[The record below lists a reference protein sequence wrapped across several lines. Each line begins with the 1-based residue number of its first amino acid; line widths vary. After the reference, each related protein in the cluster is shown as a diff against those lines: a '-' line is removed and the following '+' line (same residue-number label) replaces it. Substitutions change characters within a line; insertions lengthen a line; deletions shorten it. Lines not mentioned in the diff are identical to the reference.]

1 MKKVFFYSI
10 TLLVFVCVL
19 NGCASTKKTS
29 NSVVQ
34 PESPAVKVEESIF
47 IDPNGNTPLM
57 IAIQKN
63 QIDTVKKELSDSRY
77 NDNNNALLNH
87 TNFNCETA
95 LHIAVRNR
103 SEAIVKL
110 LLDNK
115 IEKDTKNLNGDTAL
129 HIATK
134 NGDITIVKML
144 IDAKCDINA
153 VNEDDATALHIA
165 VRNRSEAIVKL
176 LLDNRIE
183 KDKKRLNGG
192 TALHIAIKNG
202 DITIVKM
209 LVDAKCDINAVDENG
224 APALVLAAKGGNKNL
239 VEYFIEKGAD
249 IQKTDFYGKTY
260 KDYYAPDKEVE
271 KRAENPVEEKRK
283 ISIGNTAGRKYAIV
297 FGSSKD
303 SVIQAVKDRNRSK
316 LESLI
321 AEGQGLDTPDSFGNT
336 ALMYAVNMEN
346 GYLINCLLAN
356 GVNASASNIYGQT
369 PLHCAVSKLNASIIS
384 MLCSAGAGI
393 NMIDNDR
400 NSPLVVAIK
409 FRSPKIMSN
418 LLDLGADPY
427 IRFNGN
433 NALTYICGND
443 DYEMARIL
451 LNKFPYFDINWVNE
465 NGQTALD
472 IAKERKN
479 ISLQDLLESKMQK

>member
-1 MKKVFFYSI
+1 MRSCMKKVFFYSI
-10 TLLVFVCVL
+10 AFLVFVCVL
-19 NGCASTKKTS
+19 NCCASTKKTS

-34 PESPAVKVEESIF
+34 PKSPAAKVEKNISI
-47 IDPNGNTPLM
+47 DLNGNTPLM

-87 TNFNCETA
+87 TN
-95 LHIAVRNR
+95 
-103 SEAIVKL
+103 
-110 LLDNK
+110 
-115 IEKDTKNLNGDTAL
+115 
-129 HIATK
+129 
-134 NGDITIVKML
+134 
-144 IDAKCDINA
+144 IND
-153 VNEDDATALHIA
+153 ETALHIA

-183 KDKKRLNGG
+183 KDTKNIAGS
-192 TALHIAIKNG
+192 TALHIATKNG
-202 DITIVKM
+202 DIAIVKM

-224 APALVLAAKGGNKNL
+224 ATALVFAAKIGNKNL

-260 KDYYAPDKEVE
+260 KDYYAPDKETE

-283 ISIGNTAGRKYAIV
+283 ISIGNTAGRKYAVV

-303 SVIQAVKDRNRSK
+303 PVIQAVKDRNRSK

-336 ALMYAVNMEN
+336 ALMYAVNMQN
-346 GYLINCLLAN
+346 VYLINCLLTN
-356 GVNASASNIYGQT
+356 GANASVSNIYGQT
-369 PLHCAVSKLNASIIS
+369 PLHCAVSKLNASIVS
-384 MLCSAGAGI
+384 MLCSAGAEI
-393 NMIDNDR
+393 NAFDNDR
-400 NSPLVVAIK
+400 NSPLVIAIK

-427 IRFNGN
+427 ICFNGN

-451 LNKFPYFDINWVNE
+451 LNKVSSFDINWVNE

-479 ISLQDLLESKMQK
+479 ISLQHLLESKM

>member
-1 MKKVFFYSI
+1 MRSCMKKVFFYSVAF
-10 TLLVFVCVL
+10 LAFVCVL

-34 PESPAVKVEESIF
+34 PESPAAKVEENIF
-47 IDPNGNTPLM
+47 IDSNGNTPLM
-57 IAIQKN
+57 IAIQRN

-77 NDNNNALLNH
+77 NDNNNALLNY
-87 TNFNCETA
+87 TNINDETA

-103 SEAIVKL
+103 SEV
-110 LLDNK
+110 
-115 IEKDTKNLNGDTAL
+115 
-129 HIATK
+129 
-134 NGDITIVKML
+134 
-144 IDAKCDINA
+144 
-153 VNEDDATALHIA
+153 
-165 VRNRSEAIVKL
+165 IVKL

-183 KDKKRLNGG
+183 KDTKRFDGN
-192 TALHIAIKNG
+192 TALHIATKNG

-209 LVDAKCDINAVDENG
+209 LVDAKCDINAVDENS
-224 APALVLAAKGGNKNL
+224 ATALVLAAKIGNKNL
-239 VEYFIEKGAD
+239 VDYFLEKGAD
-249 IQKTDFYGKTY
+249 IQKPDFYGKTY
-260 KDYYAPDKEVE
+260 KDYYAPDKETE
-271 KRAENPVEEKRK
+271 KRAENPIEEKRK
-283 ISIGNTAGRKYAIV
+283 ISIGNNAGRKYTVV

-303 SVIQAVKDRNRSK
+303 PVIQAVKDRNRSK

-356 GVNASASNIYGQT
+356 GANPSASNIYGQT

-393 NMIDNDR
+393 DIIDNDR

-409 FRSPKIMSN
+409 FRSVKIMSN

-479 ISLQDLLESKMQK
+479 ISLQHLLESKM

>member
-1 MKKVFFYSI
+1 MRSCMKKVFFYSI
-10 TLLVFVCVL
+10 AFLVFVCVL

-34 PESPAVKVEESIF
+34 PESPAVKVEENISIDF
-47 IDPNGNTPLM
+47 NGNTPLM
-57 IAIQKN
+57 IAVQKN
-63 QIDTVKKELSDSRY
+63 QIDAVKQELSDSRY

-87 TNFNCETA
+87 TNINDETA

-110 LLDNK
+110 LLDK
-115 IEKDTKNLNGDTAL
+115 RIEKDTKNLNVDTAL
-129 HIATK
+129 HIAT
-134 NGDITIVKML
+134 
-144 IDAKCDINA
+144 
-153 VNEDDATALHIA
+153 
-165 VRNRSEAIVKL
+165 
-176 LLDNRIE
+176 
-183 KDKKRLNGG
+183 
-192 TALHIAIKNG
+192 KNG

-224 APALVLAAKGGNKNL
+224 ATALVLAAKRGSKNL

-249 IQKTDFYGKTY
+249 VQKPDFYGKTY
-260 KDYYAPDKEVE
+260 KDYYAPDKETE

-283 ISIGNTAGRKYAIV
+283 ISIGNNAGRKYAVV

-303 SVIQAVKDRNRSK
+303 PVIQAVKDGNRSK

-336 ALMYAVNMEN
+336 ALMYAVNMQN
-346 GYLINCLLAN
+346 VYLINCLLTN
-356 GVNASASNIYGQT
+356 GANASASNIYGQT
-369 PLHCAVSKLNASIIS
+369 PLHCAVSKLNASIVS
-384 MLCSAGAGI
+384 MLCSAGAEI
-393 NMIDNDR
+393 NAFDNDR

-433 NALTYICGND
+433 NALTYICSND
-443 DYEMARIL
+443 DCDMARIF
-451 LNKFPYFDINWVNE
+451 LNKVSSFDINWVNE

-479 ISLQDLLESKMQK
+479 ISLQNLLESKM

>member
-1 MKKVFFYSI
+1 MRSCMKKVFFYSI
-10 TLLVFVCVL
+10 AFLVFVCVL

-34 PESPAVKVEESIF
+34 PESPAEKTAENISI
-47 IDPNGNTPLM
+47 DLNGNTPLM
-57 IAIQKN
+57 IAIQRN

-87 TNFNCETA
+87 TN
-95 LHIAVRNR
+95 
-103 SEAIVKL
+103 
-110 LLDNK
+110 
-115 IEKDTKNLNGDTAL
+115 
-129 HIATK
+129 
-134 NGDITIVKML
+134 
-144 IDAKCDINA
+144 IND
-153 VNEDDATALHIA
+153 ETALHIA

-183 KDKKRLNGG
+183 KDTKRLDGN
-192 TALHIAIKNG
+192 TALHIATKNG
-202 DITIVKM
+202 DVAIVKM

-224 APALVLAAKGGNKNL
+224 ATALVLAAKIGNKNL
-239 VEYFIEKGAD
+239 VDYFLEKGAD
-249 IQKTDFYGKTY
+249 IQKPDLYGKTY
-260 KDYYAPDKEVE
+260 KDYYAPDKETE

-283 ISIGNTAGRKYAIV
+283 ISIENTAGRKYAVV

-303 SVIQAVKDRNRSK
+303 PVIQAVKDRNRSK

-321 AEGQGLDTPDSFGNT
+321 AEGQGLNTPDSFGNT
-336 ALMYAVNMEN
+336 ALMYAVNMQN
-346 GYLINCLLAN
+346 VYLINCLLTN
-356 GVNASASNIYGQT
+356 GANASASNIYGQT
-369 PLHCAVSKLNASIIS
+369 PLHCAVSKLNASIVS
-384 MLCSAGAGI
+384 MLCSAGAEI
-393 NMIDNDR
+393 NAFDNDR

-433 NALTYICGND
+433 NALTYICSND
-443 DYEMARIL
+443 DCDMARIF
-451 LNKFPYFDINWVNE
+451 LNKVSSFDINWVNE

-479 ISLQDLLESKMQK
+479 ISLQNLLESKM

>member
-10 TLLVFVCVL
+10 ALLVFVCVL

-47 IDPNGNTPLM
+47 IDSNGNTPLM

-87 TNFNCETA
+87 TNVNDETA
-95 LHIAVRNR
+95 LHIAV
-103 SEAIVKL
+103 K
-110 LLDNK
+110 
-115 IEKDTKNLNGDTAL
+115 
-129 HIATK
+129 
-134 NGDITIVKML
+134 
-144 IDAKCDINA
+144 
-153 VNEDDATALHIA
+153 
-165 VRNRSEAIVKL
+165 NRSEAIVKL

-183 KDKKRLNGG
+183 KDTRNLNGD
-192 TALHIAIKNG
+192 TALHIATKNG
-202 DITIVKM
+202 DVAIVKM

-224 APALVLAAKGGNKNL
+224 ATALVLAAKRGNKNL
-239 VEYFIEKGAD
+239 IDYFLEKGAD
-249 IQKTDFYGKTY
+249 IQKPDFYGKTY
-260 KDYYAPDKEVE
+260 KDYYAPDKETE

-283 ISIGNTAGRKYAIV
+283 ISIGNNAGRKYAVV

-303 SVIQAVKDRNRSK
+303 PVIQAVKDRNRSK

-336 ALMYAVNMEN
+336 ALMYAVNMQN
-346 GYLINCLLAN
+346 VYLINCLLTN
-356 GVNASASNIYGQT
+356 GANASASNIYGQT
-369 PLHCAVSKLNASIIS
+369 PLHCAVSKLNASIVS
-384 MLCSAGAGI
+384 MLCSAGAEI
-393 NMIDNDR
+393 NAFDNDR

-433 NALTYICGND
+433 NALTYICSND
-443 DYEMARIL
+443 DCDMARIF
-451 LNKFPYFDINWVNE
+451 LNKVSSFDINWVNE

-479 ISLQDLLESKMQK
+479 ISLQNLLESKM

>member
-1 MKKVFFYSI
+1 MRSCMKKVFFYSI
-10 TLLVFVCVL
+10 AFLAFVCVL

-29 NSVVQ
+29 NSIVQ
-34 PESPAVKVEESIF
+34 PESPTVKVEENISI
-47 IDPNGNTPLM
+47 DSNGNTPLM

-110 LLDNK
+110 LLDNR

-129 HIATK
+129 HIAT
-134 NGDITIVKML
+134 
-144 IDAKCDINA
+144 
-153 VNEDDATALHIA
+153 
-165 VRNRSEAIVKL
+165 
-176 LLDNRIE
+176 
-183 KDKKRLNGG
+183 
-192 TALHIAIKNG
+192 KNG

-224 APALVLAAKGGNKNL
+224 APALVLAAKIGNKNL

-260 KDYYAPDKEVE
+260 KDYYATDKEVE

-283 ISIGNTAGRKYAIV
+283 ISIGNTAGRKYAVV
-297 FGSSKD
+297 FGSSQD

-336 ALMYAVNMEN
+336 ALMYAVNMQN
-346 GYLINCLLAN
+346 VYLINCLLTN
-356 GVNASASNIYGQT
+356 GANASASNIYGQT
-369 PLHCAVSKLNASIIS
+369 PLHCAVSKLNASIVS
-384 MLCSAGAGI
+384 MLCSAGAEI
-393 NMIDNDR
+393 NAFDNDR

-451 LNKFPYFDINWVNE
+451 LNKVSSFDINWVNE

-479 ISLQDLLESKMQK
+479 ISLQNLLESKM

>member
-1 MKKVFFYSI
+1 MRSCMKKVFFYSI
-10 TLLVFVCVL
+10 AFLVFVCVL

-34 PESPAVKVEESIF
+34 PESPAAKVEKNISI
-47 IDPNGNTPLM
+47 DLDGNTPLM
-57 IAIQKN
+57 IAIQRN
-63 QIDTVKKELSDSRY
+63 QIDTVKKELSDCRY

-87 TNFNCETA
+87 TN
-95 LHIAVRNR
+95 I
-103 SEAIVKL
+103 
-110 LLDNK
+110 
-115 IEKDTKNLNGDTAL
+115 NGD
-129 HIATK
+129 
-134 NGDITIVKML
+134 
-144 IDAKCDINA
+144 
-153 VNEDDATALHIA
+153 TALHIA

-183 KDKKRLNGG
+183 KDAKRLNGN
-192 TALHIAIKNG
+192 TALHIATKNG

-224 APALVLAAKGGNKNL
+224 ATALVLAAKIGNKNL
-239 VEYFIEKGAD
+239 VEYFIENGAD
-249 IQKTDFYGKTY
+249 IQKTDCYGKTY
-260 KDYYAPDKEVE
+260 KDYYAPDKETE

-321 AEGQGLDTPDSFGNT
+321 TEGQGLDTPDSFGNT
-336 ALMYAVNMEN
+336 ALMYAVNMQN
-346 GYLINCLLAN
+346 VYLINCLLAN
-356 GVNASASNIYGQT
+356 GANASASNIYGQT
-369 PLHCAVSKLNASIIS
+369 PLHCAVSKLNESIVS
-384 MLCSAGAGI
+384 MLCSAGAEI
-393 NMIDNDR
+393 NAFDNDR

-451 LNKFPYFDINWVNE
+451 LNKVSSFDINWVNE

-479 ISLQDLLESKMQK
+479 ISLQNLLESKM

>member
-1 MKKVFFYSI
+1 MRSCMKKVFFYSI
-10 TLLVFVCVL
+10 AFLVFVCVL

-34 PESPAVKVEESIF
+34 PESPAEKTAENISI
-47 IDPNGNTPLM
+47 DLNGNTPLM

-87 TNFNCETA
+87 TNINDETA

-110 LLDNK
+110 LLDNR
-115 IEKDTKNLNGDTAL
+115 IEKDTKNIAGSTAL

-153 VNEDDATALHIA
+153 V
-165 VRNRSEAIVKL
+165 
-176 LLDNRIE
+176 
-183 KDKKRLNGG
+183 
-192 TALHIAIKNG
+192 
-202 DITIVKM
+202 
-209 LVDAKCDINAVDENG
+209 DENG
-224 APALVLAAKGGNKNL
+224 ATALVFAAKIGNKNL

-249 IQKTDFYGKTY
+249 IQKTDCYGKTY
-260 KDYYAPDKEVE
+260 KDYYAPDKETE

-283 ISIGNTAGRKYAIV
+283 ISIGNTAGRKYAVV

-303 SVIQAVKDRNRSK
+303 PVIQAVKDRNRSK

-336 ALMYAVNMEN
+336 ALMYAVNMQN
-346 GYLINCLLAN
+346 VYLINCLLTN
-356 GVNASASNIYGQT
+356 GANASASNIYGQT
-369 PLHCAVSKLNASIIS
+369 PLHCAVSKLNASIVS
-384 MLCSAGAGI
+384 MLCSAGAEI
-393 NMIDNDR
+393 NAFDNDR

-451 LNKFPYFDINWVNE
+451 LNKVSSFDINWVNE

-479 ISLQDLLESKMQK
+479 ISLQNLLESKM

>member
-1 MKKVFFYSI
+1 MRSCMKKVFFYSI
-10 TLLVFVCVL
+10 AFLVFVCVL

-34 PESPAVKVEESIF
+34 PESPAEKTAENISI
-47 IDPNGNTPLM
+47 DLNGNTPLM
-57 IAIQKN
+57 IAIQRN

-87 TNFNCETA
+87 TN
-95 LHIAVRNR
+95 
-103 SEAIVKL
+103 
-110 LLDNK
+110 
-115 IEKDTKNLNGDTAL
+115 
-129 HIATK
+129 
-134 NGDITIVKML
+134 
-144 IDAKCDINA
+144 IND
-153 VNEDDATALHIA
+153 ETALHIA

-183 KDKKRLNGG
+183 KDTKNLNCD
-192 TALHIAIKNG
+192 TALHIATKNG

-224 APALVLAAKGGNKNL
+224 ATALVLAAKRGNKNL

-249 IQKTDFYGKTY
+249 IQKSDCYGKTY
-260 KDYYAPDKEVE
+260 KDYYAPDKETE

-283 ISIGNTAGRKYAIV
+283 ISIGNNAGRKYAVI
-297 FGSSKD
+297 FGSSQD

-316 LESLI
+316 LELLI

-336 ALMYAVNMEN
+336 ALMYAVNMQN
-346 GYLINCLLAN
+346 IYLINCLLSN
-356 GVNASASNIYGQT
+356 GANASASNIYGQT
-369 PLHCAVSKLNASIIS
+369 PLHCAVSKLNASIVS
-384 MLCSAGAGI
+384 MLCSAGAEI
-393 NMIDNDR
+393 NAFDNDR

-409 FRSPKIMSN
+409 FRSAKIMSN

-451 LNKFPYFDINWVNE
+451 LNKVSSFDINWVNE

-479 ISLQDLLESKMQK
+479 ISLQNLLESKM

>member
-10 TLLVFVCVL
+10 ALLAFVCIL

>member
-1 MKKVFFYSI
+1 MRSCMKKVFFYSI
-10 TLLVFVCVL
+10 AFLVFVCVL

-34 PESPAVKVEESIF
+34 PESPAEKTAENISI
-47 IDPNGNTPLM
+47 DLNGNTPLM

-63 QIDTVKKELSDSRY
+63 QIDAVKQELSDSRY

-87 TNFNCETA
+87 TNANDETA

-103 SEAIVKL
+103 SE
-110 LLDNK
+110 
-115 IEKDTKNLNGDTAL
+115 T
-129 HIATK
+129 
-134 NGDITIVKML
+134 
-144 IDAKCDINA
+144 
-153 VNEDDATALHIA
+153 
-165 VRNRSEAIVKL
+165 IVKL

-183 KDKKRLNGG
+183 KDTKNIAGS
-192 TALHIAIKNG
+192 TALHIATKNG
-202 DITIVKM
+202 DVAIVKM

-224 APALVLAAKGGNKNL
+224 ATALVLAAKRGDKNL

-249 IQKTDFYGKTY
+249 VQKTDFYGKTY
-260 KDYYAPDKEVE
+260 KDYYAPDKETE

-283 ISIGNTAGRKYAIV
+283 ISIGNNAGRKYAVI
-297 FGSSKD
+297 FGSSQD

-316 LESLI
+316 LELLI

-336 ALMYAVNMEN
+336 ALMYAVNMQN
-346 GYLINCLLAN
+346 IYLINCLLSN
-356 GVNASASNIYGQT
+356 GANASASNIYGQT
-369 PLHCAVSKLNASIIS
+369 PLHCAVSKLNASIVS
-384 MLCSAGAGI
+384 MLCSAGAEI
-393 NMIDNDR
+393 NAFDNDR

-409 FRSPKIMSN
+409 FRSAKIMSN

-427 IRFNGN
+427 ICFNGN

-451 LNKFPYFDINWVNE
+451 LNKVSSFDINWVNE

-479 ISLQDLLESKMQK
+479 ISLQHLLESKM

>member
-10 TLLVFVCVL
+10 AFLVFVCVL

-34 PESPAVKVEESIF
+34 PESPAAKVEENIF
-47 IDPNGNTPLM
+47 IDSNGNTPLM

-63 QIDTVKKELSDSRY
+63 QIDAVKQELSDSRY

-87 TNFNCETA
+87 TNANDETA

-103 SEAIVKL
+103 SE
-110 LLDNK
+110 
-115 IEKDTKNLNGDTAL
+115 T
-129 HIATK
+129 
-134 NGDITIVKML
+134 
-144 IDAKCDINA
+144 
-153 VNEDDATALHIA
+153 
-165 VRNRSEAIVKL
+165 IVKL

-183 KDKKRLNGG
+183 KDTKNIAGS
-192 TALHIAIKNG
+192 TALHIATKNS
-202 DITIVKM
+202 DVAIVKM

-224 APALVLAAKGGNKNL
+224 ATALVLAAKRGDKNL

-249 IQKTDFYGKTY
+249 VQKTDFYGKTY
-260 KDYYAPDKEVE
+260 KDYYAPDKETE

-283 ISIGNTAGRKYAIV
+283 ISIGNNAGRKYAVI
-297 FGSSKD
+297 FGSSQD

-356 GVNASASNIYGQT
+356 GANASASNIYGQT

-451 LNKFPYFDINWVNE
+451 LNKVSSFDINWVNE

-479 ISLQDLLESKMQK
+479 ISLQNLLESKM

>member
-1 MKKVFFYSI
+1 MRSCMKKVFFYSI
-10 TLLVFVCVL
+10 AFLVFVCVL
-19 NGCASTKKTS
+19 NGCASTKKTL

-34 PESPAVKVEESIF
+34 PESPAAKVEKNISI
-47 IDPNGNTPLM
+47 DLNGNTPLM

-87 TNFNCETA
+87 TNINDETA

-103 SEAIVKL
+103 SEV
-110 LLDNK
+110 
-115 IEKDTKNLNGDTAL
+115 
-129 HIATK
+129 
-134 NGDITIVKML
+134 
-144 IDAKCDINA
+144 
-153 VNEDDATALHIA
+153 
-165 VRNRSEAIVKL
+165 IVKL

-183 KDKKRLNGG
+183 KDTKNFNGD
-192 TALHIAIKNG
+192 TALHIATKNG

-209 LVDAKCDINAVDENG
+209 LVDAKCDINAVDGNS
-224 APALVLAAKGGNKNL
+224 ATALVLAAKIGNKNL
-239 VEYFIEKGAD
+239 VDYFLEKGAD
-249 IQKTDFYGKTY
+249 IQKPDFYGKTY
-260 KDYYAPDKEVE
+260 KDYYAPDKETE

-283 ISIGNTAGRKYAIV
+283 ISIGNTAGRKYAVV

-303 SVIQAVKDRNRSK
+303 PVIQAVKDRNRSK

-336 ALMYAVNMEN
+336 ALMYAVNMQN
-346 GYLINCLLAN
+346 VYLINCLLTN
-356 GVNASASNIYGQT
+356 GANASASNIYGQT
-369 PLHCAVSKLNASIIS
+369 PLHCAVSKLNASIVS
-384 MLCSAGAGI
+384 MLCSAGAEI
-393 NMIDNDR
+393 NAFDNDR

-451 LNKFPYFDINWVNE
+451 LNKVSSFDINWVNE

-479 ISLQDLLESKMQK
+479 ISLQNLLESKM

>member
-1 MKKVFFYSI
+1 MRSCMKKVFFYSI
-10 TLLVFVCVL
+10 AFLVFVCVL

-34 PESPAVKVEESIF
+34 PESPAEKTAENISI
-47 IDPNGNTPLM
+47 DLNGNTPLM

-87 TNFNCETA
+87 TN
-95 LHIAVRNR
+95 
-103 SEAIVKL
+103 
-110 LLDNK
+110 
-115 IEKDTKNLNGDTAL
+115 
-129 HIATK
+129 
-134 NGDITIVKML
+134 
-144 IDAKCDINA
+144 IND
-153 VNEDDATALHIA
+153 ETALHIA

-183 KDKKRLNGG
+183 KDAKRLDGN
-192 TALHIAIKNG
+192 TALHIATKNG
-202 DITIVKM
+202 DVAIVKM
-209 LVDAKCDINAVDENG
+209 LVDAKCDINAVDENS
-224 APALVLAAKGGNKNL
+224 ATALVLAAKIGNKNL

-249 IQKTDFYGKTY
+249 IQKTDCYGKTY
-260 KDYYAPDKEVE
+260 KDYYAPDKETE

-283 ISIGNTAGRKYAIV
+283 ISIENTAGRKYAVV

-303 SVIQAVKDRNRSK
+303 PVIQAVKDRNRSK

-321 AEGQGLDTPDSFGNT
+321 AEGQGLNTPDSFGNT
-336 ALMYAVNMEN
+336 ALMYAVNMQN
-346 GYLINCLLAN
+346 VYLINCLLTN
-356 GVNASASNIYGQT
+356 GANASASNIYGQT
-369 PLHCAVSKLNASIIS
+369 PLHCAVSKLNASIVS
-384 MLCSAGAGI
+384 MLCSAGAEI
-393 NMIDNDR
+393 NAFDNDR

-433 NALTYICGND
+433 NALTYICSND
-443 DYEMARIL
+443 DCDMARIF
-451 LNKFPYFDINWVNE
+451 LNKVSSFDINWVNE

-479 ISLQDLLESKMQK
+479 ISLQNLLESKM

>member
-1 MKKVFFYSI
+1 MRSCMKKVFFYSI
-10 TLLVFVCVL
+10 AFLVFVCVL

-34 PESPAVKVEESIF
+34 PESPAEKTAENISI
-47 IDPNGNTPLM
+47 DLNGNTPLM
-57 IAIQKN
+57 TAIQKN

-87 TNFNCETA
+87 TNINDETA

-103 SEAIVKL
+103 SEVIVKL
-110 LLDNK
+110 LLDNR
-115 IEKDTKNLNGDTAL
+115 IEKDTKNFNGDTAL

-134 NGDITIVKML
+134 NGDV
-144 IDAKCDINA
+144 A
-153 VNEDDATALHIA
+153 
-165 VRNRSEAIVKL
+165 
-176 LLDNRIE
+176 
-183 KDKKRLNGG
+183 
-192 TALHIAIKNG
+192 
-202 DITIVKM
+202 IVKM
-209 LVDAKCDINAVDENG
+209 LVDAKCDINAVDGNS
-224 APALVLAAKGGNKNL
+224 ATALVLAAKIGNKNL
-239 VEYFIEKGAD
+239 VDYFLEKGAD
-249 IQKTDFYGKTY
+249 IQKPDFYGKTY
-260 KDYYAPDKEVE
+260 KDYYAPDKETE

-283 ISIGNTAGRKYAIV
+283 ISIGNTAGRKYAVV

-303 SVIQAVKDRNRSK
+303 PVIQAVKDRNRSK

-336 ALMYAVNMEN
+336 ALMYAVNMQN
-346 GYLINCLLAN
+346 VYLINCLLTN
-356 GVNASASNIYGQT
+356 GANASASNIYGQT
-369 PLHCAVSKLNASIIS
+369 PLHCAVSKLNASIVS
-384 MLCSAGAGI
+384 MLCSAGAEI
-393 NMIDNDR
+393 NAFDNDR

-451 LNKFPYFDINWVNE
+451 LNKVSSFDINWVNE

-479 ISLQDLLESKMQK
+479 IALQNLLESKM

>member
-10 TLLVFVCVL
+10 AFLVFVCVL
-19 NGCASTKKTS
+19 NGCASTKETS

-34 PESPAVKVEESIF
+34 PESPAAKVEENISI
-47 IDPNGNTPLM
+47 DLNGNTPLM
-57 IAIQKN
+57 IAIRKN
-63 QIDTVKKELSDSRY
+63 QIDAVKKELSDSRY

-87 TNFNCETA
+87 TNINDETA

-115 IEKDTKNLNGDTAL
+115 IEEDTKNLNGDTAL

-144 IDAKCDINA
+144 
-153 VNEDDATALHIA
+153 
-165 VRNRSEAIVKL
+165 
-176 LLDNRIE
+176 
-183 KDKKRLNGG
+183 
-192 TALHIAIKNG
+192 
-202 DITIVKM
+202 
-209 LVDAKCDINAVDENG
+209 VDAKCDINAVDENG
-224 APALVLAAKGGNKNL
+224 ATALVLAAKIGNKNL
-239 VEYFIEKGAD
+239 VEYFIENGAD
-249 IQKTDFYGKTY
+249 IQKTDCYGKTY
-260 KDYYAPDKEVE
+260 KDYYAPDKETE

-321 AEGQGLDTPDSFGNT
+321 TEGQGLDTPDSFGNT
-336 ALMYAVNMEN
+336 ALMYAVNMQN
-346 GYLINCLLAN
+346 VYLINCLLAN
-356 GVNASASNIYGQT
+356 GANASASNIYGQT
-369 PLHCAVSKLNASIIS
+369 PLHCAVSKLNESIVS
-384 MLCSAGAGI
+384 MLCSAGAEI
-393 NMIDNDR
+393 NAFDNDR

-451 LNKFPYFDINWVNE
+451 LNKVSSFDINWVNE

-479 ISLQDLLESKMQK
+479 ISLKKDAFWER

>member
-1 MKKVFFYSI
+1 MRSCMKKVFFYSI
-10 TLLVFVCVL
+10 AFLVFVCVL

-34 PESPAVKVEESIF
+34 PESPAEKTAENISI
-47 IDPNGNTPLM
+47 DLNGNTPLM
-57 IAIQKN
+57 IAIQRN

-87 TNFNCETA
+87 TN
-95 LHIAVRNR
+95 
-103 SEAIVKL
+103 
-110 LLDNK
+110 
-115 IEKDTKNLNGDTAL
+115 
-129 HIATK
+129 
-134 NGDITIVKML
+134 
-144 IDAKCDINA
+144 INY
-153 VNEDDATALHIA
+153 ETALHIA

-183 KDKKRLNGG
+183 KDTKNLNCD
-192 TALHIAIKNG
+192 TALHIATKNG
-202 DITIVKM
+202 DVAIVKM

-224 APALVLAAKGGNKNL
+224 ATALVLAAKRGNKNL

-249 IQKTDFYGKTY
+249 IQKSDCYGKTY
-260 KDYYAPDKEVE
+260 KDYYAPDKETE

-283 ISIGNTAGRKYAIV
+283 ISIGNTAGRKYAVV
-297 FGSSKD
+297 FGSSKN
-303 SVIQAVKDRNRSK
+303 SVIQAVKDGNRSK

-336 ALMYAVNMEN
+336 ALMYAVDIQDI
-346 GYLINCLLAN
+346 YLINCLLTN
-356 GVNASASNIYGQT
+356 GANASASNIYGQT
-369 PLHCAVSKLNASIIS
+369 PLHCAVSKLNASIVS
-384 MLCSAGAGI
+384 MLCSAGAEI
-393 NMIDNDR
+393 NAFDNDR

-479 ISLQDLLESKMQK
+479 ISLQDLLKSKMQK

>member
-1 MKKVFFYSI
+1 MRSCMKKVFFYSI
-10 TLLVFVCVL
+10 AFLVFVCVL

-34 PESPAVKVEESIF
+34 PESPAEKTAENIL
-47 IDPNGNTPLM
+47 IDFNGNTPLM

-63 QIDTVKKELSDSRY
+63 QIDAVKKELSDSRY

-87 TNFNCETA
+87 TN
-95 LHIAVRNR
+95 
-103 SEAIVKL
+103 
-110 LLDNK
+110 
-115 IEKDTKNLNGDTAL
+115 
-129 HIATK
+129 
-134 NGDITIVKML
+134 
-144 IDAKCDINA
+144 
-153 VNEDDATALHIA
+153 VNDETALHIA

-183 KDKKRLNGG
+183 KDTKNLNGD
-192 TALHIAIKNG
+192 TVLHIATKNG
-202 DITIVKM
+202 DIAIVKM

-224 APALVLAAKGGNKNL
+224 ATALVLAAKRGSKNL

-249 IQKTDFYGKTY
+249 VQKPDFYGKTY
-260 KDYYAPDKEVE
+260 KDYYAPDKETE

-283 ISIGNTAGRKYAIV
+283 ISIGNNAGRKYAIV

-316 LESLI
+316 LELLI

-336 ALMYAVNMEN
+336 ALMYAVNMQN
-346 GYLINCLLAN
+346 IYLINCLLSN
-356 GVNASASNIYGQT
+356 GANASASNIYGQT
-369 PLHCAVSKLNASIIS
+369 PLHCAVSKLNASIVS
-384 MLCSAGAGI
+384 MLCSAGAEI
-393 NMIDNDR
+393 NAFDNDR

-433 NALTYICGND
+433 NALTYMCSND
-443 DYEMARIL
+443 DCDMARIF
-451 LNKFPYFDINWVNE
+451 LNKVSSFDINWVNE

-479 ISLQDLLESKMQK
+479 ISLQHLLESKM

>member
-1 MKKVFFYSI
+1 MSFS
-10 TLLVFVCVL
+10 L
-19 NGCASTKKTS
+19 
-29 NSVVQ
+29 
-34 PESPAVKVEESIF
+34 E
-47 IDPNGNTPLM
+47 
-57 IAIQKN
+57 
-63 QIDTVKKELSDSRY
+63 VKKELSDCRY

-87 TNFNCETA
+87 
-95 LHIAVRNR
+95 
-103 SEAIVKL
+103 
-110 LLDNK
+110 
-115 IEKDTKNLNGDTAL
+115 
-129 HIATK
+129 
-134 NGDITIVKML
+134 
-144 IDAKCDINA
+144 INI
-153 VNEDDATALHIA
+153 NDETALHIA

-183 KDKKRLNGG
+183 KDTKNLNGD
-192 TALHIAIKNG
+192 TALHIATKNG
-202 DITIVKM
+202 DVAIVKM

-224 APALVLAAKGGNKNL
+224 ATALVLAAKRGNKNL

-249 IQKTDFYGKTY
+249 IQKLDFSGKTY
-260 KDYYAPDKEVE
+260 KDYYAPDKETE

-283 ISIGNTAGRKYAIV
+283 ISIGNTAGRKYAVV

-303 SVIQAVKDRNRSK
+303 PVIQAVKDRNRSK

-336 ALMYAVNMEN
+336 ALMYAVNMQN
-346 GYLINCLLAN
+346 VYLINCLLAN
-356 GVNASASNIYGQT
+356 GANASASNIYGQT
-369 PLHCAVSKLNASIIS
+369 PLHCAVSKLNASIVS
-384 MLCSAGAGI
+384 MLCSAGAEI
-393 NMIDNDR
+393 NAFDNDR

-409 FRSPKIMSN
+409 FRSVKIMSN

-451 LNKFPYFDINWVNE
+451 LNKVSSFDINWVNE

-479 ISLQDLLESKMQK
+479 ISLQNLLESKM

>member
-1 MKKVFFYSI
+1 MKKVFFYFIAS
-10 TLLVFVCVL
+10 LAFVCVL

-34 PESPAVKVEESIF
+34 PESPVLKVEENISI
-47 IDPNGNTPLM
+47 DSNGNTPLM
-57 IAIQKN
+57 TAIQKN
-63 QIDTVKKELSDSRY
+63 QIDAVKKELSDSRY

-87 TNFNCETA
+87 TNVNDETA
-95 LHIAVRNR
+95 LHIAV
-103 SEAIVKL
+103 K
-110 LLDNK
+110 
-115 IEKDTKNLNGDTAL
+115 
-129 HIATK
+129 
-134 NGDITIVKML
+134 
-144 IDAKCDINA
+144 
-153 VNEDDATALHIA
+153 
-165 VRNRSEAIVKL
+165 NRSEAIVKL

-183 KDKKRLNGG
+183 KDTRNLNGD
-192 TALHIAIKNG
+192 TALHIATKNG
-202 DITIVKM
+202 DVAIVKM

-224 APALVLAAKGGNKNL
+224 ATALVLAAKRGNKNL
-239 VEYFIEKGAD
+239 IDYFLEKGAD
-249 IQKTDFYGKTY
+249 VQKTDFYGKTY
-260 KDYYAPDKEVE
+260 KDYYAPDKETE

-283 ISIGNTAGRKYAIV
+283 ISIGNNAGRKYAVI
-297 FGSSKD
+297 FGSSQD

-316 LESLI
+316 LELLI

-336 ALMYAVNMEN
+336 ALMYAVNMQN
-346 GYLINCLLAN
+346 IYLINCLLSN
-356 GVNASASNIYGQT
+356 GANASASNIYGQT
-369 PLHCAVSKLNASIIS
+369 PLHCAVSKLNASIVS
-384 MLCSAGAGI
+384 MLCSAGAEI
-393 NMIDNDR
+393 NAFDNDR

-443 DYEMARIL
+443 DCDMARIF
-451 LNKFPYFDINWVNE
+451 LNKVSSFDINWVNE

-479 ISLQDLLESKMQK
+479 ISLQNLLESKM

>member
-10 TLLVFVCVL
+10 AFLTFVCVL
-19 NGCASTKKTS
+19 NSCASTNKTS

-34 PESPAVKVEESIF
+34 PESPAVKVEENISI
-47 IDPNGNTPLM
+47 DSNGNTPLM
-57 IAIQKN
+57 IAIRKN
-63 QIDTVKKELSDSRY
+63 QIDAVKKELSDSRY

-87 TNFNCETA
+87 TN
-95 LHIAVRNR
+95 
-103 SEAIVKL
+103 
-110 LLDNK
+110 
-115 IEKDTKNLNGDTAL
+115 
-129 HIATK
+129 
-134 NGDITIVKML
+134 
-144 IDAKCDINA
+144 INY
-153 VNEDDATALHIA
+153 ETALHIA

-224 APALVLAAKGGNKNL
+224 ATALVFAAKIGNKNL

-249 IQKTDFYGKTY
+249 IQKTDCYGKTY
-260 KDYYAPDKEVE
+260 KDYYAPDKETE

-283 ISIGNTAGRKYAIV
+283 ISIGNNAGRKYAVV

-303 SVIQAVKDRNRSK
+303 PVIQAVKDRNRSK

-321 AEGQGLDTPDSFGNT
+321 AEGQGLDTLDSFGNT
-336 ALMYAVNMEN
+336 ALMYAVNMQN
-346 GYLINCLLAN
+346 VYLINCLLAN
-356 GVNASASNIYGQT
+356 GANASASNIYGQT
-369 PLHCAVSKLNASIIS
+369 PLHCAVSKLNASIVS
-384 MLCSAGAGI
+384 MLCSAGAEI
-393 NMIDNDR
+393 NAFDNDR

-451 LNKFPYFDINWVNE
+451 LNKVYSFDINWVNE

-479 ISLQDLLESKMQK
+479 ISLQNLLESKM

>member
-1 MKKVFFYSI
+1 MRSCMKKVFFYSVAF
-10 TLLVFVCVL
+10 LAFVCVL

-34 PESPAVKVEESIF
+34 PESPAAKVEENIF
-47 IDPNGNTPLM
+47 IDSNGNTPLM

-63 QIDTVKKELSDSRY
+63 QIDAVKQELSDSRY

-87 TNFNCETA
+87 TNANDETA

-103 SEAIVKL
+103 SE
-110 LLDNK
+110 
-115 IEKDTKNLNGDTAL
+115 T
-129 HIATK
+129 
-134 NGDITIVKML
+134 
-144 IDAKCDINA
+144 
-153 VNEDDATALHIA
+153 
-165 VRNRSEAIVKL
+165 IVKL

-183 KDKKRLNGG
+183 KDTKNIAGS
-192 TALHIAIKNG
+192 TALHIATKNG
-202 DITIVKM
+202 DVAIVKM

-224 APALVLAAKGGNKNL
+224 ATALVLAAKRGDKNL

-249 IQKTDFYGKTY
+249 VQKPDFYGKTY
-260 KDYYAPDKEVE
+260 KDYYAPDKETE

-283 ISIGNTAGRKYAIV
+283 ISIGNTAGRKYAVV

-303 SVIQAVKDRNRSK
+303 PVIQAVKDRNRSK

-336 ALMYAVNMEN
+336 ALMYAVNMQN
-346 GYLINCLLAN
+346 VYLINCLLTN

-369 PLHCAVSKLNASIIS
+369 PLHCAVSKLNASIVS
-384 MLCSAGAGI
+384 MLCSAGAEI
-393 NMIDNDR
+393 NAFDNDR

-479 ISLQDLLESKMQK
+479 ISLQNLLESKM

>member
-1 MKKVFFYSI
+1 MRSCMKKVFFYSI
-10 TLLVFVCVL
+10 AFLVFVCVL

-34 PESPAVKVEESIF
+34 PESPAEKTAENISI
-47 IDPNGNTPLM
+47 DLNGNTPLM

-63 QIDTVKKELSDSRY
+63 QIDAVKQELSDSRY

-87 TNFNCETA
+87 TNANDE
-95 LHIAVRNR
+95 
-103 SEAIVKL
+103 
-110 LLDNK
+110 
-115 IEKDTKNLNGDTAL
+115 
-129 HIATK
+129 
-134 NGDITIVKML
+134 
-144 IDAKCDINA
+144 
-153 VNEDDATALHIA
+153 TALHIA

-183 KDKKRLNGG
+183 KDTKNLNGD
-192 TALHIAIKNG
+192 TALHIATKNG
-202 DITIVKM
+202 DIAIVKM

-224 APALVLAAKGGNKNL
+224 ATALVFAAKIGNKNL

-249 IQKTDFYGKTY
+249 IQKTDCYGKTY
-260 KDYYAPDKEVE
+260 KDYYAPDKETE

-283 ISIGNTAGRKYAIV
+283 ISIGNTAGRKYAVV

-303 SVIQAVKDRNRSK
+303 PVIQAVKDRNRSK

-336 ALMYAVNMEN
+336 ALMYAVNMQN
-346 GYLINCLLAN
+346 VYLINCLLAN
-356 GVNASASNIYGQT
+356 GANASASNIYGQT
-369 PLHCAVSKLNASIIS
+369 PLHCAVSKLNASIVS
-384 MLCSAGAGI
+384 MLCSAGAEI
-393 NMIDNDR
+393 NAFDNDR

-433 NALTYICGND
+433 NALTYMCSND
-443 DYEMARIL
+443 DCDMARIF
-451 LNKFPYFDINWVNE
+451 LNKVSSFDINWVNE

-479 ISLQDLLESKMQK
+479 ISLQHLLESKM

>member
-1 MKKVFFYSI
+1 MRSCMKKVFFYSI
-10 TLLVFVCVL
+10 AFLVFVCVL

-34 PESPAVKVEESIF
+34 PESPAAKVEKNISI
-47 IDPNGNTPLM
+47 DLDGNTPLM
-57 IAIQKN
+57 IAIQRN
-63 QIDTVKKELSDSRY
+63 QIDTVKKELSDCRY

-87 TNFNCETA
+87 TNINGDTA

-103 SEAIVKL
+103 SEVIVKL
-110 LLDNK
+110 LLDNR
-115 IEKDTKNLNGDTAL
+115 IEKDTKNFNGDTAL

-134 NGDITIVKML
+134 NGDV
-144 IDAKCDINA
+144 A
-153 VNEDDATALHIA
+153 
-165 VRNRSEAIVKL
+165 
-176 LLDNRIE
+176 
-183 KDKKRLNGG
+183 
-192 TALHIAIKNG
+192 
-202 DITIVKM
+202 IVKM
-209 LVDAKCDINAVDENG
+209 LVDAKCDINAVDENS
-224 APALVLAAKGGNKNL
+224 ATALVLAAKIGNKNL
-239 VEYFIEKGAD
+239 VDYFLEKGAD
-249 IQKTDFYGKTY
+249 IQKPDFYGKTY
-260 KDYYAPDKEVE
+260 KDYYAPDKETE

-283 ISIGNTAGRKYAIV
+283 ISIGNTAGRKYAVV

-303 SVIQAVKDRNRSK
+303 PVIQAVKDRNRSK

-336 ALMYAVNMEN
+336 ALMYAVNMQN
-346 GYLINCLLAN
+346 VYLINCLLTN
-356 GVNASASNIYGQT
+356 GANASASNIYGQT
-369 PLHCAVSKLNASIIS
+369 PLHCAVSKLNASIVS
-384 MLCSAGAGI
+384 MLCSAGAEI
-393 NMIDNDR
+393 NAFDNDR

-451 LNKFPYFDINWVNE
+451 LNKVSSFDINWVNE

-479 ISLQDLLESKMQK
+479 ISLQNLLESKM

>member
-1 MKKVFFYSI
+1 MRSCMKKVFFYSI
-10 TLLVFVCVL
+10 AFLVFVCVL

-34 PESPAVKVEESIF
+34 PESPAEKTAENISI
-47 IDPNGNTPLM
+47 DLNGNTPLM

-63 QIDTVKKELSDSRY
+63 QIDAVKQELSDSRY

-87 TNFNCETA
+87 TNANDETA

-103 SEAIVKL
+103 SE
-110 LLDNK
+110 
-115 IEKDTKNLNGDTAL
+115 T
-129 HIATK
+129 
-134 NGDITIVKML
+134 
-144 IDAKCDINA
+144 
-153 VNEDDATALHIA
+153 
-165 VRNRSEAIVKL
+165 IVKL

-183 KDKKRLNGG
+183 KDTKNIAGS
-192 TALHIAIKNG
+192 TALHIATKNG
-202 DITIVKM
+202 DVAIVKM

-224 APALVLAAKGGNKNL
+224 ATALVFAAKIGNKNL

-260 KDYYAPDKEVE
+260 KDYYAPDKETE

-283 ISIGNTAGRKYAIV
+283 ISIGNTAGRKYAVV

-303 SVIQAVKDRNRSK
+303 PVIQAVKDRNRSK

-336 ALMYAVNMEN
+336 ALMYAVNMQN
-346 GYLINCLLAN
+346 VYLINCLLTN
-356 GVNASASNIYGQT
+356 GANASASNIYGQT
-369 PLHCAVSKLNASIIS
+369 PLHCAVSKLNASIVS
-384 MLCSAGAGI
+384 MLCSAGAEI
-393 NMIDNDR
+393 NAFDNDR
-400 NSPLVVAIK
+400 NSPLVIAIK

-427 IRFNGN
+427 ICFNGN

-451 LNKFPYFDINWVNE
+451 LNKVSSFDINWVNE

-479 ISLQDLLESKMQK
+479 ISLQHLLESKM

>member
-1 MKKVFFYSI
+1 MRFCMKKIFFYSI
-10 TLLVFVCVL
+10 AFLAFVCVL

-34 PESPAVKVEESIF
+34 PESPAAKVEENIL
-47 IDPNGNTPLM
+47 IDSNGNTPLM

-63 QIDTVKKELSDSRY
+63 QIDAVKKELSDSRY

-87 TNFNCETA
+87 TN
-95 LHIAVRNR
+95 
-103 SEAIVKL
+103 
-110 LLDNK
+110 
-115 IEKDTKNLNGDTAL
+115 
-129 HIATK
+129 
-134 NGDITIVKML
+134 
-144 IDAKCDINA
+144 
-153 VNEDDATALHIA
+153 VNDETALHIA

-183 KDKKRLNGG
+183 KDTKNLNVD
-192 TALHIAIKNG
+192 TALHIATKNG
-202 DITIVKM
+202 DIAIVKM
-209 LVDAKCDINAVDENG
+209 LVDAKCDINAVDGNG
-224 APALVLAAKGGNKNL
+224 ATALVLAAKRGSKNL

-249 IQKTDFYGKTY
+249 VQKPDFYGKTY
-260 KDYYAPDKEVE
+260 KDYYAPDKETE

-283 ISIGNTAGRKYAIV
+283 ISIGNNAGRKYAVV

-303 SVIQAVKDRNRSK
+303 PVIQAVKDRNRSK

-336 ALMYAVNMEN
+336 ALMYAVNMQN
-346 GYLINCLLAN
+346 VYLINCLLAN
-356 GVNASASNIYGQT
+356 GANASASNIYGQT
-369 PLHCAVSKLNASIIS
+369 PLHCAVSKLNASIVS
-384 MLCSAGAGI
+384 MLCSAGAEI
-393 NMIDNDR
+393 NAFDNDR

-409 FRSPKIMSN
+409 FRSAKIMSN

-479 ISLQDLLESKMQK
+479 ISLQHLLESKM

>member
-1 MKKVFFYSI
+1 MRSCMKKVFFYSI
-10 TLLVFVCVL
+10 AFLAFVCVL
-19 NGCASTKKTS
+19 NGCASTKKTL

-34 PESPAVKVEESIF
+34 PESPTVKVEENISI
-47 IDPNGNTPLM
+47 DSNGNTPLM

-103 SEAIVKL
+103 SE
-110 LLDNK
+110 
-115 IEKDTKNLNGDTAL
+115 T
-129 HIATK
+129 
-134 NGDITIVKML
+134 
-144 IDAKCDINA
+144 
-153 VNEDDATALHIA
+153 
-165 VRNRSEAIVKL
+165 IVKL

-183 KDKKRLNGG
+183 KDTKNIAGS
-192 TALHIAIKNG
+192 TALHIATKNG
-202 DITIVKM
+202 DVAIVKM

-224 APALVLAAKGGNKNL
+224 ATALVLAAKIGNKNL

-260 KDYYAPDKEVE
+260 KDYYATDKETE

-283 ISIGNTAGRKYAIV
+283 ISIGNTTGRKYVVV

-303 SVIQAVKDRNRSK
+303 PVIQAVKDRNRSK

-356 GVNASASNIYGQT
+356 GANASASNIYGQT

-479 ISLQDLLESKMQK
+479 ISLQNLLESKM

>member
-1 MKKVFFYSI
+1 MRSCMKKVFFYSI
-10 TLLVFVCVL
+10 AFLVFVCVL

-34 PESPAVKVEESIF
+34 PESPAEKTAENISI
-47 IDPNGNTPLM
+47 DLNGNTPLM
-57 IAIQKN
+57 TAIQKN

-87 TNFNCETA
+87 TNINDETA

-103 SEAIVKL
+103 SEV
-110 LLDNK
+110 
-115 IEKDTKNLNGDTAL
+115 
-129 HIATK
+129 
-134 NGDITIVKML
+134 
-144 IDAKCDINA
+144 
-153 VNEDDATALHIA
+153 
-165 VRNRSEAIVKL
+165 IVKL

-183 KDKKRLNGG
+183 KDTKNFNGD
-192 TALHIAIKNG
+192 TALHIATKNG

-224 APALVLAAKGGNKNL
+224 ATALVLAAKIGNKNL
-239 VEYFIEKGAD
+239 VDYFLEKGAD
-249 IQKTDFYGKTY
+249 IQKPDFYGKTY
-260 KDYYAPDKEVE
+260 KDYYAPDKETE

-283 ISIGNTAGRKYAIV
+283 ISIGNTAGRKYAVV

-303 SVIQAVKDRNRSK
+303 PVIQAVKDRNRSK

-336 ALMYAVNMEN
+336 ALMYAVNMQN
-346 GYLINCLLAN
+346 VYLINCLLTN
-356 GVNASASNIYGQT
+356 GANASASNIYGQT
-369 PLHCAVSKLNASIIS
+369 PLHCAVSKLNASIVS
-384 MLCSAGAGI
+384 MLCSAGAEI
-393 NMIDNDR
+393 NAFDNDR

-409 FRSPKIMSN
+409 FRSVKIMSN

-433 NALTYICGND
+433 NALTYICSND
-443 DYEMARIL
+443 DCDMARIF
-451 LNKFPYFDINWVNE
+451 LNKVSSFDINWVNE

-479 ISLQDLLESKMQK
+479 ISLQHLLESKM